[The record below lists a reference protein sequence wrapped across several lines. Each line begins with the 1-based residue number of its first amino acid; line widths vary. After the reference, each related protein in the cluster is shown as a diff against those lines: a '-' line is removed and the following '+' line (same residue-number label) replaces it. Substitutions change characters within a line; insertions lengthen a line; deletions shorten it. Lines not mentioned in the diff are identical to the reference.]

1 MTFTVWRAAA
11 LFILA
16 IEAGAASAQVQPVSG
31 LNALPEIALSE
42 LTEQDRN
49 PLAAHALAIRPGEWK
64 HAETEH
70 FIYHYQ
76 RSFVATPVAVEAE
89 FHYRV
94 IVKELGKTDAP
105 TATKAHIYIFER
117 PEDWQSFQTA
127 GQLEP
132 WTGGIQSGGSLFIV
146 RNPAYRFTDNS
157 LGHEIVHLLLRRFYG
172 NMIPLW
178 LNEGFAQY
186 VSKNAH
192 ASYQRARG
200 YFSKP
205 WSNPINADHLLPL
218 AALTTMSYPPAAQVE
233 TFYDES
239 ERLVRFLV
247 VAGRPQFLQL
257 LELSVT
263 GVPFDTAL
271 SRAYGATFPT
281 LADLEEK
288 FKAYAVK
295 DGGTSLQDH

>member
-1 MTFTVWRAAA
+1 MSFTALRAIAFTVLLITGGTAAA
-11 LFILA
+11 QLA
-16 IEAGAASAQVQPVSG
+16 PVSG
-31 LNALPEIALSE
+31 LNALTEVEFSQLS
-42 LTEQDRN
+42 EQDRN
-49 PLAAHALAIRPGEWK
+49 PLGTQALAIRAADWK
-64 HAETEH
+64 HAETDH

-89 FHYRV
+89 FHFRV
-94 IVKELGKTDAP
+94 IIKELGKEAAP
-105 TATKAHIYIFER
+105 AATKAHIYIFER

-127 GQLEP
+127 GHLEP

-157 LGHEIVHLLLRRFYG
+157 LGHEIVHLLLRQFYG
-172 NMIPLW
+172 STIPLW

-186 VSKNAH
+186 VSKGAH

-200 YFSKP
+200 YLSKP
-205 WSNPINADHLLPL
+205 YSNGIKAEDLLPL
-218 AALTTMSYPPAAQVE
+218 STLTTMNYPPAAQVE

-247 VAGRPQFLQL
+247 AADRQQFLQL
-257 LELSVT
+257 LELSAT
-263 GVPFDTAL
+263 GVAFEAAL
-271 SRAYGATFPT
+271 ARCFSATFPT
-281 LADLEEK
+281 LTALEEN

-295 DGGTSLQDH
+295 DAGSSLQDR